1 MISIYDGGI
10 DFRAVSTD
18 VKPTD
23 GTSGGPRIVNFAL
36 KNVNNDLYIDNG
48 EVRPTSFTVYMWR
61 RTA

>member
-23 GTSGGPRIVNFAL
+23 GVPNGAKLLEIDTNRIYFYDAENHQWIEW
-36 KNVNNDLYIDNG
+36 ID
-48 EVRPTSFTVYMWR
+48 
-61 RTA
+61 